1 MSLNSSGMSSG
12 LTENRHFVDK
22 VPKRLSKFFWGFSK
36 NFWGQPLGAGADSP
50 KTFGG
55 KIKQKTQGET
65 DKTVSSVLKKDY
77 FFLYGPRGLPVG
89 TTSSRFLGIASIW
102 AFFL

>member
-1 MSLNSSGMSSG
+1 MKHFGDINGSPNSFG
-12 LTENRHFVDK
+12 V
-22 VPKRLSKFFWGFSK
+22 
-36 NFWGQPLGAGADSP
+36 SP

-55 KIKQKTQGET
+55 NLWGLARILQKLLGAKIKQKTQEET